1 VRHLAFTSPSYGGL
15 VDPAELGQLVAELDE
30 LIADAHRLE
39 RRWRPV
45 MQTVH
50 PRHRASA
57 ANLAHYLALRRHDI
71 RDLQQR
77 LTPLGLSSLGRA
89 EAHVLASLSAVRS
102 TLGHL
107 AGERTHDVHKVSD
120 TLRTLLDR
128 NTDDLLGPARPPR
141 RARVM
146 VTLPTEAATDLHL
159 VKTMIAAGMDVARIN
174 TAHDT
179 ADDWLAMLHHV
190 RQASAAIGS
199 PCRVAVDLAGPKLRT
214 GPIAP
219 GPRVRRFRPGRD
231 ELGRPTVPATVTLT
245 AHPSAP
251 DDLGVADGS
260 WLAGRSV
267 GEEIR
272 FVDARGAK
280 RRLHVRAVAP
290 DAVEAELWDTSYVL
304 DGTVLQAADGITVVC
319 GVPPRERALLLHAG
333 DVLTI
338 AADAAPVEPVP
349 PGKHHHRIGC
359 TLPAAVAAARTGHR
373 VALDDGR
380 ILGVVVA
387 TRRGEIDVEITRC
400 RPQGSRLRAEK
411 GINLPDTDVPVG
423 AITDADRDALGVLA
437 PVVDLVQASFVRSA
451 DDVHELHRALE
462 EAGTPGAGIVVK
474 IETLSGFAHLPEI
487 LLAAMASERCGV
499 MIARGDLAV
508 EIGFGRLAEVQEEIL
523 WLCEAAHLPVIW
535 ATEVLDSLARTG
547 TPKRS
552 EVTDAAMAVRAEA
565 VMLNK
570 GPHIVAAIET
580 LTEILARMEGHQ
592 RKKSPVLRRLR
603 SWDRLA
609 AG

>member
-1 VRHLAFTSPSYGGL
+1 ME
-15 VDPAELGQLVAELDE
+15 PAELGRLIAELDE
-30 LIADAHRLE
+30 LIDDARCLE
-39 RRWRPV
+39 QRWQPT
-45 MQTVH
+45 MHTVH

-89 EAHVLASLSAVRS
+89 EAHVLASLTAVRA
-102 TLGHL
+102 TLGRL
-107 AGERTHDVHKVSD
+107 AGEPGPSGAESSVTTELQRAGS
-120 TLRTLLDR
+120 LLDR
-128 NTDDLLGPARPPR
+128 NTDELLGPGRPAR

-146 VTLPTEAATDLHL
+146 VTLPTEAAGDPHL
-159 VKTMIAAGMDVARIN
+159 VRTMIAAGMDVARIN
-174 TAHDT
+174 TAHDSP
-179 ADDWLAMLHHV
+179 DDWLAMLHHV
-190 RQASAAIGS
+190 REEAAMIGS
-199 PCRVAVDLAGPKLRT
+199 PCRVAIDLAGPKLRT
-214 GPIAP
+214 GRIAP
-219 GPRVRRFRPGRD
+219 GPQVRRFRPVRD

-245 AHPSAP
+245 TRPSAP
-251 DDLGVADGS
+251 EHLGVADGS
-260 WLAGRSV
+260 WLARRRV
-267 GEEIR
+267 GEELR

-280 RRLHVRAVAP
+280 RRLHVRSATP
-290 DAVEAELWDTSYVL
+290 EAVEAEVWDTSYL
-304 DGTVLQAADGITVVC
+304 CEGTELQAADGATVVR
-319 GVPPRERALLLHAG
+319 GVPARERALLLHEGDILTITAG
-333 DVLTI
+333 D
-338 AADAAPVEPVP
+338 APVEPAP
-349 PGKHHHRIGC
+349 PGSRHHRIGC
-359 TLPAAVAAARTGHR
+359 TLPDAVAAARTGHR

-387 TRRGEIDVEITRC
+387 TRRGEIDVEITRS

-423 AITDADRDALGVLA
+423 AITDADRTALRVLA
-437 PVVDLVQASFVRSA
+437 PLVDLVQASFIRSA
-451 DDVHELHRALE
+451 DDVHELHRSLE
-462 EAGTPGAGIVVK
+462 EVGTPATGIVVK

-609 AG
+609 TG